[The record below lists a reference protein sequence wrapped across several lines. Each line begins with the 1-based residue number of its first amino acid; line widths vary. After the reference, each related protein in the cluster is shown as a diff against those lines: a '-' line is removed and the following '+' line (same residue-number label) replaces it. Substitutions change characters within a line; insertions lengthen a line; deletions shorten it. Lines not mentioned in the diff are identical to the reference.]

1 MECGLRVYY
10 YGSPVHLSGEHAVR
24 VPHPV
29 RGWTLDPGGE
39 AFQRTKDYGVTV
51 RINAKGLRD
60 QPHDYEPEA
69 GVFRIIVLGDS
80 FMEAYQVPLE
90 DSLPYRLQERLG
102 QRRVEVINLGVGGY
116 GTAQQYLYLRDEGL
130 RYRPYVVVMAF
141 FTGNDVQN
149 NSRPLQELLW
159 GADALK
165 AFGRPYAHVG
175 ELESDILWELPDSKR
190 LTQVAKRRRQKRA
203 RLGYR
208 IVKQIQPAVLFGAF
222 EAAVAAAGL
231 DAPGKRTY
239 EPDALFGWA
248 FRREH
253 GAEDVWDEA
262 WLVTQRLIL
271 ETQRLAAS
279 HGARFALLIVPTN
292 FQVERDSLRD
302 LEAAFPSL
310 DFDSTRINRALAR
323 FASSSGV
330 PILDL
335 TDSFVEANEREPA
348 SLYHQREDKHWNA
361 QGHELAAAEL
371 ERFLERQGWLPAQST
386 NRSK

>member
-1 MECGLRVYY
+1 MKRVLQNLALVLGSTVFSVAVMECGLRVYY

-149 NSRPLQELLW
+149 NSRPLQELL
-159 GADALK
+159 
-165 AFGRPYAHVG
+165 
-175 ELESDILWELPDSKR
+175 
-190 LTQVAKRRRQKRA
+190 
-203 RLGYR
+203 
-208 IVKQIQPAVLFGAF
+208 
-222 EAAVAAAGL
+222 
-231 DAPGKRTY
+231 
-239 EPDALFGWA
+239 
-248 FRREH
+248 
-253 GAEDVWDEA
+253 
-262 WLVTQRLIL
+262 
-271 ETQRLAAS
+271 
-279 HGARFALLIVPTN
+279 
-292 FQVERDSLRD
+292 
-302 LEAAFPSL
+302 
-310 DFDSTRINRALAR
+310 
-323 FASSSGV
+323 
-330 PILDL
+330 
-335 TDSFVEANEREPA
+335 
-348 SLYHQREDKHWNA
+348 
-361 QGHELAAAEL
+361 
-371 ERFLERQGWLPAQST
+371 
-386 NRSK
+386 